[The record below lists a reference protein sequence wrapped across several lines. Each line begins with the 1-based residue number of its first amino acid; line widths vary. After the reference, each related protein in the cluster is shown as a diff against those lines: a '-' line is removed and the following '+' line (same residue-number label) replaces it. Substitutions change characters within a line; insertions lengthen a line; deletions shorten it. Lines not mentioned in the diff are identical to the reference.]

1 MSATKTSE
9 PIPGRLGISNHQY
22 GRELCLRTQ
31 GVFAMDAAVG
41 ILEFLDSDLGAFVP
55 NTGWKS
61 GFGLEVAKA
70 VPIQWDE
77 VVAELGTDGDEIT
90 IRRVSGSAS
99 GFEQLSAAIRSLAGG
114 GVESAA

>member
-1 MSATKTSE
+1 MTESPKAILRRFE
-9 PIPGRLGISNHQY
+9 VSNDQY
-22 GRELCLRTQ
+22 GRQLCLRTQ
-31 GVFAMDAAVG
+31 GVFAMDTAVG
-41 ILEFLDSDLGAFVP
+41 ILGFLDSNLGALVS
-55 NTGWKS
+55 NTGWKN

-77 VVAELGTDGDEIT
+77 VVAELETDGDEIT
-90 IRRVSGSAS
+90 IRRVSGSAG